1 MLKPTVDVMLQSM
14 ARKGYVV
21 FTREEKNYNLN
32 IIGIR
37 SEKGIPNRFD
47 DTMVLLWRYQSLWNI
62 HYFPITTDP
71 GTYWLN
77 NPMGVKG
84 TAILK
89 PGQYRN
95 SHKIGFHQ
103 GKYQA
108 LVQYSPL
115 TVYRDANKDSK
126 LDFFLEQEGL
136 FGINIHRA
144 SAHGSSVYVDRWS
157 AGCQVFASAGDFY
170 FFMEKVKAS
179 SRIHGNIFTY
189 TLLDEI
195 DLVRTL

>member
-1 MLKPTVDVMLQSM
+1 MIKPKIETMLLSM

-21 FTREEKNYNLN
+21 FTKDEKNYNLN
-32 IIGIR
+32 LIGIR
-37 SEKGIPNRFD
+37 SDD
-47 DTMVLLWRYQSLWNI
+47 DTPNVFNDTLVVMWRFRSVWNI
-62 HYFPITTDP
+62 VYYPITTDP

-77 NPMGVKG
+77 NPMNVQG
-84 TAILK
+84 TAVLK

-95 SHKIGFHQ
+95 SHRIGQHQ

-126 LDFFLEQEGL
+126 IDFFSEQEGL

-144 SAHGSSVYVDRWS
+144 TAHGVSRFVDKWS
-157 AGCQVFASAGDFY
+157 AGCQVFSSAVDFNIFMETVRRAGDLHG
-170 FFMEKVKAS
+170 KV
-179 SRIHGNIFTY
+179 FTY
-189 TLLDEI
+189 TLLEQKDI
-195 DLVRTL
+195 IL